1 VPYRLAT
8 PQNGRGQR
16 LPCDVGPRTRSRW
29 SRGNAGSGLHATG
42 AVARQTPTTPHGRV
56 LPGGAQAPS
65 PRWWRQNLER
75 KSFARPLPAARAAD
89 AAVPKP
95 ASLAFFIRSTPG
107 YRFPSSPCPDLT
119 HRFALVRRSAFCE
132 RPTSSDSL
140 IRPRAS
146 RRMYLASPRGEN
158 RSRFAAPFRFAVFRL
173 AALAGRGTLLVF
185 VCRTGSDTTGGTS
198 APY

>member
-1 VPYRLAT
+1 MSVHGHDHLE
-8 PQNGRGQR
+8 
-16 LPCDVGPRTRSRW
+16 PRQCWLWAACYGCRRKADADDSSRSCSSRW
-29 SRGNAGSGLHATG
+29 R
-42 AVARQTPTTPHGRV
+42 ART
-56 LPGGAQAPS
+56 PS